1 MEHVRMLPLPE
12 CNRDK
17 MNGFLVEIPLPKKK
31 RKQATNYHFVRHW
44 EGQLPTQ
51 MICCV
56 AERPLRDPPVLKKRS
71 FSSSMANRAQVLG
84 SCLSLWELR
93 GKIFDVFFKI
103 HSHSNLKWEFGMD

>member
-1 MEHVRMLPLPE
+1 MLGCSPSQNVIVTNEWVFGGDPP
-12 CNRDK
+12 R
-17 MNGFLVEIPLPKKK
+17 KKKTK

-44 EGQLPTQ
+44 EEQLPTQ

-93 GKIFDVFFKI
+93 DKIFDVFFKI
-103 HSHSNLKWEFGMD
+103 HAHSNLKWEFGID